1 MNVNIKEG
9 SYNSEINKDYNFKN
23 KSYDGNLNMS
33 IQKDIT
39 QKSFNG
45 SINKE

>member
-1 MNVNIKEG
+1 MNINLKEG
-9 SYNSEINKDYNFKN
+9 SYNSQVNKDYNFKN
-23 KSYDGNLNMS
+23 KDANGNFNMN

-45 SINKE
+45 SINIE